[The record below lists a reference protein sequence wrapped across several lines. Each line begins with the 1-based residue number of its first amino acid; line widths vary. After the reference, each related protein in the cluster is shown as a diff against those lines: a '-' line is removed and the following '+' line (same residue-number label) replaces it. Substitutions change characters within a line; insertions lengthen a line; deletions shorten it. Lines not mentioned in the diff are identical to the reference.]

1 MKKMNEISIRLG
13 STVNAT
19 PMPPIA
25 PSMEFIPLI
34 LAGAAN
40 STSPA
45 SISLCTWFPD
55 IEVVV
60 IMAIIMHEF
69 QVANL
74 HKLDPTNYNKDT
86 AYTFN
91 SSTNQFEVSY
101 HAAKEYKTPFSIL
114 VPLNHYLCV
123 LSFHLPKSD
132 TIPFVFHQSMVHI
145 LELIAVYEWSAV
157 YNYHSVFFNY
167 RHAKMTA
174 GDYSGWGRPTS
185 DLLDK
190 HVYGHRKPT
199 PPKAPKTSSAEWN
212 PSNPGK
218 VCHKFN
224 KGKCIVIPCPWSCPH
239 SCSTCGKTNHG
250 KHSHK
255 D

>member
-1 MKKMNEISIRLG
+1 M
-13 STVNAT
+13 NAT
-19 PMPPIA
+19 PMLPIA

-34 LAGAAN
+34 PAGAAN

-69 QVANL
+69 QAANL
-74 HKLDPTNYNKDT
+74 HKLDPTNHNKDT

-101 HAAKEYKTPFSIL
+101 CTAKEYKTPFSIL

-123 LSFHLPKSD
+123 LGFYLLKSD
-132 TIPFVFHQSMVHI
+132 TIPFVFHQYMAHI
-145 LELIAVYEWSAV
+145 LELIAVYEWSTV
-157 YNYHSVFFNY
+157 YNYHSMFFNCQ
-167 RHAKMTA
+167 HAKMA
-174 GDYSGWGRPTS
+174 ASNYSGWGRPTS

-199 PPKAPKTSSAEWN
+199 PPKAPKASNAEQN
-212 PSNPGK
+212 PSNPGE

-224 KGKCIVIPCPWSCPH
+224 KSKCTVIPCPWGCPH
-239 SCSTCGKTNHG
+239 SCSTCSKTNHG